1 MLAITGAGARTLIR
15 LRSQQ
20 LRILD
25 DVLLLWACICLIAAT
40 ILLVRGAS
48 TLYRIETFK
57 ADPAAA
63 AFVSGQDIID
73 AIAKIQEDTYPFG
86 VLIWL
91 SVFSVKFCY
100 LLFFRQ
106 LIDRLSHITSYWK
119 ITFAVTAVACIFNAT
134 ASFIACPEFG
144 NDNRKPV
151 PTLD

>member
-1 MLAITGAGARTLIR
+1 MSSANILIAEDAYKGVPIAFCVLAAIGAGARTLIR
-15 LRSQQ
+15 FRNQQ

-48 TLYRIETFK
+48 TLYRIETFQ

-63 AFVSGQDIID
+63 AFVSVQDIND

-91 SVFSVKFCY
+91 SVFSV
-100 LLFFRQ
+100 
-106 LIDRLSHITSYWK
+106 
-119 ITFAVTAVACIFNAT
+119 
-134 ASFIACPEFG
+134 
-144 NDNRKPV
+144 
-151 PTLD
+151 